1 MDEKLLKALNNL
13 SESLDLI
20 AQTLAEKTAESP
32 TAKALD
38 GGDFS
43 TQIKGISEG
52 VKKLQDDN
60 KKILHNQETIIA
72 LSKKKEVDSKTGAFQ
87 AAGDESAQKSIK
99 GGVSTVLLI
108 AAGVLAMGLAFKL
121 IGNVDFLSVVGLS
134 LAIVLIS
141 IAFEKVAK
149 LKLSTSDAF
158 KTSITM
164 VMMAGAITMSSWVLK
179 LLTPISFAQ
188 GLTAIFISIV
198 FVLISEN
205 LWKIAAGIVAFKLF
219 NIKGEELV
227 KTLVGISIAI
237 VASSWI
243 LQGIMPISFAQGLTA
258 VFISVAFTL
267 ISYNLHKIA

>member
-158 KTSITM
+158 RTSLVM
-164 VMMAGAITMSSWVLK
+164 VLMSGAIMVSSWMLYLVAPLSPGK
-179 LLTPISFAQ
+179 AV
-188 GLTAIFISIV
+188 TAILIAGV
-198 FVLISEN
+198 FTILSYGLKNIMAALSGIDLLGLSTKVLV
-205 LWKIAAGIVAFKLF
+205 L
-219 NIKGEELV
+219 
-227 KTLVGISIAI
+227 
-237 VASSWI
+237 
-243 LQGIMPISFAQGLTA
+243 P
-258 VFISVAFTL
+258 L
-267 ISYNLHKIA
+267 IF